1 MHEVEMKKVKI
12 FGDSTIDLGKE
23 LYEQFN
29 ISVVPLTIIM
39 GGTSYLDGENITP
52 SQIYRHFE
60 TKNELP
66 KTAATNTETYKEY
79 WKPFLDQGYDII
91 HFNISS
97 DMSASHANACKAAQ
111 ELGEDKVFV
120 VDTKNLSSGSGLLVL
135 YACDLV
141 KQGLGAAEI
150 KKRCLARIGAVQ
162 ASFVID
168 RLNYLYKG
176 GRCSS
181 IALIAATAL
190 TLKPS
195 IRVKDGKMIT
205 GKKYIGKL
213 ASVAEKYV
221 KDTLNEFNNPD
232 YTRVFIT
239 YTETPPEILE
249 KLLSIVKAL
258 PFKTVYLTEASGTIS
273 SHCGP
278 HTLGILYINDG
289 GVDSK
294 N

>member
-1 MHEVEMKKVKI
+1 MRKVKI
-12 FGDSTIDLGKE
+12 FGDSTIDLNKE
-23 LYEQFN
+23 LYEQNN
-29 ISVVPLTIIM
+29 ISIVPLTIIM
-39 GGTSYLDGENITP
+39 GGTSYKDGENITP
-52 SQIYRHFE
+52 AQIYRHFE

-66 KTAATNTETYKEY
+66 KTAAINSETYKEY
-79 WKPFLDQGYDII
+79 WMPFLDQGYDIV

-97 DMSASHANACKAAQ
+97 DMSASHINACKAAE
-111 ELGEDKVFV
+111 ELGLDRIFV

-141 KQGLGAAEI
+141 KQGLGAQDI
-150 KKRCLARIGAVQ
+150 KNRCMARTDAVQ
-162 ASFVID
+162 ASFIID

-181 IALIAATAL
+181 LALIAATAL

-195 IRVKDGKMIT
+195 IRVKNGKMLT

-221 KDTLNEFNNPD
+221 KDTLKEFNNPD

-239 YTETPPEILE
+239 YTETPLDIVDNLVN
-249 KLLSIVKAL
+249 IVKAL
-258 PFKTVYLTEASGTIS
+258 PFKSVLVTEASCTIS

-289 GVDSK
+289 GVDNTK
-294 N
+294 